1 MSPAL
6 QSGLLTSGPPVKSP
20 SSLYDSQ
27 MQGRT
32 QCLELGVLGLPK
44 ISFRLWKAGMENLK
58 EVFGQPEESFVYPQ
72 NEILCTR

>member
-32 QCLELGVLGLPK
+32 QCLKLGVLGWPK
-44 ISFRLWKAGMENLK
+44 FSFRLWKAGTENLN
-58 EVFGQPEESFVYPQ
+58 EFFGHPKESFVYPQ
-72 NEILCTR
+72 NEILCTH